1 MKRAVLT
8 LIAVGVLVSGGVV
21 AWFFS
26 IGNAEPSTELTA
38 PPVSTT
44 AIGEV
49 PFEDSLPSND
59 SSFSTTV
66 PSNLYSISSDL
77 SQVTFTLQEE
87 LRGADTIVVGTTD
100 QVAGE
105 IIVDLDNPAASALGE
120 VVINARTFTTGTSN
134 RDRAVRGA
142 ILDSDNFEFI
152 TFVPTS
158 LDGLPTEPA
167 DSFDFT
173 ITGDLTIRDFTQSVV
188 FEVAVSGSADGVEG
202 TATVVVNRTDFEL
215 NIPNVPAVAN
225 VSEEVTLSIEFVA
238 LPG

>member
-1 MKRAVLT
+1 MKRAVLAVV
-8 LIAVGVLVSGGVV
+8 AVGVLAAGGVV

-38 PPVSTT
+38 PPLTT
-44 AIGEV
+44 IAVAEV
-49 PFEDSLPSND
+49 PSEESLPSND
-59 SSFSTTV
+59 SSAPTTSA
-66 PSNLYSISSDL
+66 SNLYSISSDL

-87 LRGADTIVVGTTD
+87 LRGADTTVVGTSD

-105 IIVDLDNPAASALGE
+105 IIVDFDNPAASVLGE
-120 VVINARTFTTGTSN
+120 LVINARTFTTGTSN

-152 TFVPTS
+152 SFVPTS
-158 LDGLPTEPA
+158 LEGLPTEPT

-173 ITGDLTIRDFTQSVV
+173 VTGDLTIRDFTQSVV
-188 FEVAVSGSADGVEG
+188 FEVSVSGSADGVEG
-202 TATVVVNRTDFEL
+202 AATAVVNRTDFEL
-215 NIPNVPAVAN
+215 NIPNVPGVAN